1 MFLGEPNHLAR
12 SCQHLSMGG
21 GVKGT
26 WAAGAPRNM
35 DQTRGLMRQH
45 GVSHAI
51 PGKCGRLMAQCA
63 HCFHLI
69 QKFPLSSLSRS
80 RCLCDVVEVLFL
92 LFSRLEPRFSN
103 YLYYFQFLL
112 YLLSVP
118 VLPVPS
124 TVGLLLI
131 AIFFFA
137 NSDQVLGVFFKAS
150 LHFFWNCSLS
160 CVHYVWNSSL
170 S

>member
-1 MFLGEPNHLAR
+1 MFLGETNHLAR

-63 HCFHLI
+63 HCLHLI
-69 QKFPLSSLSRS
+69 QKFPLSSLNRS
-80 RCLCDVVEVLFL
+80 RCFCDVVEVILL
-92 LFSRLEPRFSN
+92 LFSRLESLVFPIIFYYLRSVFSV
-103 YLYYFQFLL
+103 
-112 YLLSVP
+112 LSLP
-118 VLPVPS
+118 VLPASS
-124 TVGLLLI
+124 TVGLPLL
-131 AIFFFA
+131 ADFFRQFI
-137 NSDQVLGVFFKAS
+137 VLIGQHFGVFSKA
-150 LHFFWNCSLS
+150 L
-160 CVHYVWNSSL
+160 
-170 S
+170 